1 METALLAGGCF
12 WCLEAIFS
20 SINGVRQV
28 ESGYCGGQT
37 ANPDYEAVSHGD
49 TGHAETVRIAFDSAV
64 VSYATLLDVFF
75 SIHDPTT
82 LNRQGHDIGTQYRS
96 AIFTMDDRQHAIA
109 TETVNALIKARR
121 FDRPIVTEITPAG
134 TFYSAENYHQR
145 YYWQNRQVP
154 YCQVVIAP
162 KIAAFRRQ
170 HPSLFDD

>member
-1 METALLAGGCF
+1 MEEALLAGGCF
-12 WCLEAIFS
+12 WCLEAIFA

-28 ESGYCGGQT
+28 TSGYCGGT
-37 ANPDYEAVSHGD
+37 LPNPDYRAVCRGD
-49 TGHAETVRIAFDSAV
+49 SGHAEAVRIEFDPAV
-64 VSYATLLDVFF
+64 VSYATLLQVFF

-96 AIFTMDDRQHAIA
+96 AIFYLSDAQR
-109 TETVNALIKARR
+109 ETAEQIIRALNDERIY
-121 FDRPIVTEITPAG
+121 DSPVVTELSPAG
-134 TFYSAENYHQR
+134 TFYSAEDHHQR
-145 YYWQNRQVP
+145 YYWQNRQAP